1 MFKNNELWKIAD
13 WCNERGI
20 LPHRVVISDVKAAC
34 TSLNI
39 TIGHDVSNEEIKE
52 IESFMQQD

>member
-1 MFKNNELWKIAD
+1 MFKNSELWKIAD

-34 TSLNI
+34 SSLDIAIN
-39 TIGHDVSNEEIKE
+39 HSVSNEEIKE
-52 IESFMQQD
+52 IESFMKQD